1 MSKRFPG
8 RKLSIV
14 RLSLVTV
21 VAAALVAV
29 GVFGVRGWQ
38 DDRIA
43 QESTPWF
50 AGYVDVTATPTYE
63 FETAATEA
71 EKHAVLSFVVAS
83 DAHTCEPNWGTHYTL
98 PAAQND
104 LDLDRRIARLRQA
117 GGDVV
122 VSFGG
127 LLNTDLSVACD
138 TSKDLA
144 AALSTVIDR
153 YDLTTIDLDIEG
165 DALSDTAAR
174 TRRAEAVAQLQKAS
188 KAAGKTPLQ
197 VWLTLPVAPDGMTT
211 DGVAAVQ
218 AFLDAGAT
226 IAGVNAMTMN
236 FTGTA
241 AANDLAAVAIASLE
255 DTHRQLM
262 AIYANA
268 GTPMGSQTAWRMVGA
283 TPMIGQNDVA
293 TEVFTIADATKV
305 NAFAIKQGLGRVS
318 MWSSNRDRTCSSAYV
333 DLTTV
338 SDSCSGIDQGDET
351 FTATLGADFTGSPDR
366 AAKASP
372 AATLR
377 PEEIVDDPATSPYPI
392 WSENASYPVGTRVV
406 WRHNVYVAKW
416 WSSGNQ
422 PDDPTVASADN
433 PWRLIGPVLP
443 GETPVPTLRLP
454 ADFYPEWS
462 TTQIYT
468 GGDRVMLEGIGY
480 EARWWTQSDNPASGQ
495 VDPGNSPWRILTQDE
510 IAKLLNAQG

>member
-8 RKLSIV
+8 RRLSIV

-21 VAAALVAV
+21 VAAALIAG
-29 GVFGVRGWQ
+29 GVFGVRWWQ

-50 AGYVDVTATPTYE
+50 AGYVDVTATPTYA
-63 FETAATEA
+63 FEAASTEA
-71 EKHAVLSFVVAS
+71 QKHAVLSFVVAA
-83 DAHTCEPNWGTHYTL
+83 DGDTCEPSWGTHYTL

-138 TSKDLA
+138 TSDDLA

-153 YDLTTIDLDIEG
+153 YDLTTIDLDIEEG
-165 DALSDTAAR
+165 ALSDSAAR
-174 TRRAEAVAQLQKAS
+174 TRRAEAIAKLQQES
-188 KAAGKTPLQ
+188 RAAGETPVQ
-197 VWLTLPVAPDGMTT
+197 VWLTLPVAPDGLTS

-226 IAGVNAMTMN
+226 IAGVNAMTMDY
-236 FTGTA
+236 TGTA

-255 DTHRQLM
+255 DTHRQVM
-262 AIYANA
+262 AIYADA
-268 GTPMGSQTAWRMVGA
+268 GTPLGSQTAWRMIGA

-293 TEVFTIADATKV
+293 TEVFTMDDARRLNT
-305 NAFAIKQGLGRVS
+305 FAIQQGLGRVS

-333 DLTTV
+333 DLTIV
-338 SDSCSGIDQGDET
+338 SDSCSGVDQGDDT
-351 FTATLGADFTGSPDR
+351 FTAALGAGFSGSPDR
-366 AAKASP
+366 AATASP
-372 AATLR
+372 VATLR

-392 WSENASYPVGTRVV
+392 WDEAASYPADTRVV
-406 WRHNVYVAKW
+406 WRRNVYAAKW
-416 WSSGNQ
+416 WTSGNQ
-422 PDDPTVASADN
+422 PDDPTIAGTDN

-443 GETPVPTLRLP
+443 GETPVPSLRLP
-454 ADFYPEWS
+454 ADFYPAWS
-462 TTQIYT
+462 PTQIYT
-468 GGDRVMLEGIGY
+468 GGDRVMLEGIAY
-480 EARWWTQSDNPASGQ
+480 EARWWTQSDNPAAGQ
-495 VDPGNSPWRILTQDE
+495 VDPGNSPWRVLTQAE
-510 IAKLLNAQG
+510 ISKLLAAQG